1 MDCVVDSVETLCLCK
16 LCKLGLAE
24 GSAIL
29 RLNSHLK
36 VLLRR
41 VGHDLTEKLGELG
54 GVLSFF
60 VSCLLPVE
68 TDLGI
73 TLSVGDSRHCKI
85 HADLATL
92 ACEVVSETLEDLGIN
107 VLGNAD
113 NMLGSPGHA
122 LVLLD
127 ELLSGSAADG
137 ALEALR
143 NRIAFI
149 NITANGTYEFHNDF
163 SFTL

>member
-1 MDCVVDSVETLCLCK
+1 M
-16 LCKLGLAE
+16 
-24 GSAIL
+24 
-29 RLNSHLK
+29 
-36 VLLRR
+36 
-41 VGHDLTEKLGELG
+41 
-54 GVLSFF
+54 LSFF

-85 HADLATL
+85 HADLAAL

-122 LVLLD
+122 LFLLD